1 MVTTDSGRLN
11 PRASVPGR
19 RHAGPGFMTAGS
31 GRAGWGTTDLQA
43 VQPEARHTATMEAID
58 FANFDAAVSTQR

>member
-1 MVTTDSGRLN
+1 MPLSWALGRTPKKKLVVTTDSGRLN

-31 GRAGWGTTDLQA
+31 GRAGWGTTQKLVGSGNLPA
-43 VQPEARHTATMEAID
+43 G
-58 FANFDAAVSTQR
+58 